1 MGASTFAHAVGNLVR
16 YEGRIWRVGLVSD
29 CRMRLDPLTGFAV
42 ASPSSGRAF
51 QRYGSSVNV
60 APRAYLE
67 QVDEAEL
74 APGEN
79 DRLIRLLERELLE
92 EGVLTEEVEVET
104 VGEDEDGALDA
115 EGEEVM
121 AGAAVAGVPVG
132 TAPAGSIKA
141 KNAERIANLKQKKE
155 AAAAAKPVKEPKV
168 PKLCKCGC
176 GGVTG
181 GNFVPGHDAKFKS
194 WLLQIERGEKKP
206 EELLTEEVRQAYKWR
221 KTADGKGLIPTT
233 TYKGEPHNGYDTAA

>member
-1 MGASTFAHAVGNLVR
+1 MGSSTFAHVVGGLVR
-16 YEGRIWRVGLVSD
+16 YEGRVWRVGLISD

-60 APRAYLE
+60 APHAYLE
-67 QVDEAEL
+67 QVEEAEL

-79 DRLIRLLERELLE
+79 DRLIRLMERELLD
-92 EGVLTEEVEVET
+92 EGVLTEEIEVGNSESS
-104 VGEDEDGALDA
+104 ESEDGQMA

-121 AGAAVAGVPVG
+121 AVAGVPVG

-141 KNAERIANLKQKKE
+141 KNQERIAALNAKKA
-155 AAAAAKPVKEPKV
+155 AAAAAKPPKEPKV
-168 PKLCKCGC
+168 PKICKCGC